1 MTAQGPLLGKAK
13 SLSLLSS
20 SENYIYGF
28 SQVGTFR
35 TVTKDSTR
43 ISEEL
48 ICEVCGK
55 KTYTKLSINKVSYNI
70 YCQKNGRISSGMLP
84 LCLNVLKK
92 FFIRVYYQILI

>member
-1 MTAQGPLLGKAK
+1 MTAQGLFLGKAK

-55 KTYTKLSINKVSYNI
+55 KKHIQSCQLIKLAITSIVRRTGEYHLGC
-70 YCQKNGRISSGMLP
+70 YRY
-84 LCLNVLKK
+84 V
-92 FFIRVYYQILI
+92 